1 MADGAQL
8 VLAKRG
14 KGCCGRQVG
23 QGVDQV
29 AGSALI
35 VLGGGCFGHGEIVG
49 KRFNGLGNAFGG
61 RGRYVYAVAAI
72 VLGGCDDVP
81 AIDATTDPGV
91 ADGRDFVDK
100 D

>member
-1 MADGAQL
+1 M
-8 VLAKRG
+8 
-14 KGCCGRQVG
+14 
-23 QGVDQV
+23 
-29 AGSALI
+29 
-35 VLGGGCFGHGEIVG
+35 GEKID
-49 KRFNGLGNAFGG
+49 GLGNAFGG
-61 RGRYVYAVAAI
+61 CGRYVDAVAAI